1 MVIWRKARAEPA
13 PARPRQP
20 SFEDQV
26 DRTLFCPESLASLG
40 TIETFRGHFSAR
52 TELGGDQIDVMA
64 RRARFQSIAAA
75 LGFNG
80 MEISEAMVAQCL
92 AQSGRATHA
101 PQVVAA
107 VAGYARAY
115 DIIAGESGAADLKAS
130 MIRHLHRELFSFSPE
145 DARHCGTYRGR
156 ALVQP
161 SSAAQDGGLIGSVP
175 PQEIHKAVEDLVS
188 WWNAKTAAQCLSP
201 VHQVAAFVGRFLVIA
216 PFARGNHRL
225 ALLLAGYL
233 LRQSG
238 HDYLGYLSLEHMMTK
253 AGASF
258 LRPLTPPRG
267 QPPLTEVD
275 WLGLFHEL
283 AWTLEHGLRAFAK
296 RAKRARRLPADLSPV
311 DTKILSAFIQ
321 EETLCNRDLVE
332 FTELNRNTLKLHLR
346 HLVARGLLT
355 IKGAGRGAR
364 YQRGQ
369 WP

>member
-1 MVIWRKARAEPA
+1 MLIARELPQKPIFCNEALDAPGQKLIRFHQKAHGCPKGWIGNLRIIKACHCI
-13 PARPRQP
+13 RQG
-20 SFEDQV
+20 
-26 DRTLFCPESLASLG
+26 RIMINSLYQPGNTSWAKGSAS
-40 TIETFRGHFSAR
+40 H
-52 TELGGDQIDVMA
+52 
-64 RRARFQSIAAA
+64 
-75 LGFNG
+75 
-80 MEISEAMVAQCL
+80 
-92 AQSGRATHA
+92 
-101 PQVVAA
+101 
-107 VAGYARAY
+107 ARAY
-115 DIIAGESGAADLKAS
+115 DVIADESGAADLKAA
-130 MIRHLHRELFSFSPE
+130 MIRHLHRELFSFSPD
-145 DARHCGTYRGR
+145 DARHCGSYRGR

-238 HDYLGYLSLEHMMTK
+238 HDYLSYLSLEHMMMR

-258 LRPLTPPRG
+258 ARVLTPARG

-332 FTELNRNTLKLHLR
+332 FTGLNRNTLKLHLR